1 MPARAAEVKHAQEE
15 DVQFEYLVSPKEVL
29 SDENGRV
36 TGLKCTRNQL
46 GEPDAKGRRRPVEIP
61 GSEFV
66 LPVDTI
72 IVAIGQRP
80 NPIIAKTTPQ
90 LKTTER
96 GVLELDDAGKTSM
109 PGVYAG
115 GDIIRG
121 GATVLLAMKDGIEAA
136 HRINRYLQ
144 EGK

>member
-1 MPARAAEVKHAQEE
+1 MPARAAEVEHAKEE
-15 DVQFEYLVSPKEVL
+15 GVQFEYLVTPKEVL
-29 SDENGRV
+29 ADDKGRV

-46 GEPDAKGRRRPVEIP
+46 GEPDARGRRRPVEIP

-66 LPVDTI
+66 MPVDTI
-72 IVAIGQRP
+72 IVAIGQKP
-80 NPIIAKTTPQ
+80 NPIIAKTTPE

-96 GVLELDDAGKTSM
+96 GVLVLDEEGKTTM

-136 HRINRYLQ
+136 KRINAYL

>member
-1 MPARAAEVKHAQEE
+1 M
-15 DVQFEYLVSPKEVL
+15 
-29 SDENGRV
+29 
-36 TGLKCTRNQL
+36 
-46 GEPDAKGRRRPVEIP
+46 
-61 GSEFV
+61 
-66 LPVDTI
+66 

-90 LKTTER
+90 LQTTPR
-96 GVLELDDAGKTSM
+96 GVLALDEDGKTSL

-136 HRINRYLQ
+136 QRINRYLQ